1 MHWEHTQSSVA
12 CWSACAIVET
22 SGDALGVNE
31 SRRLEIYLLDLREV
45 LGSFFTVFRKGNLI
59 IVVPNCGGQAGA
71 QKPSESSAKRHFS
84 SGPTNSNNKEETLGV
99 DHAGISSF
107 KPLQTTFLV
116 RDDHHTLGA

>member
-1 MHWEHTQSSVA
+1 MRWEHTQSSVA

-31 SRRLEIYLLDLREV
+31 SRRPEIYLLDLREV

-59 IVVPNCGGQAGA
+59 VVVPNCGGQAGE
-71 QKPSESSAKRHFS
+71 QKPSESSAKRHFFS
-84 SGPTNSNNKEETLGV
+84 VPPKSNNEEETLEP

-107 KPLQTTFLV
+107 KAPQTTFLV
-116 RDDHHTLGA
+116 RDDHHTWGA